1 MANEKRLI
9 DANAFK
15 MALCTKEGAEALGHS
30 TVKLARVSA
39 IVDAQPTIDTVEV
52 VRCKDCKYYELA
64 TIFDGSQK
72 MRCENKK
79 GIWTATPSDA
89 FCSYGERREGE

>member
-9 DANAFK
+9 DANALK

-39 IVDAQPTIDTVEV
+39 IVDAQPAVDAVEV
-52 VRCKDCKYYELA
+52 VHARWEY
-64 TIFDGSQK
+64 IPIIDGLGRY
-72 MRCENKK
+72 RCERCFHYV
-79 GIWTATPSDA
+79 DA
-89 FCSYGERREGE
+89 GTDRNYCPNCGAKMDGDGNV